1 MERLNSKGPDLKFW
15 ERFSSYKYTI
25 LALSVVLLFFT
36 MPLLEHE
43 REHFLP
49 FLFLPIMAAVL
60 WTLGLHRGLLVLC
73 LALGF
78 LGFGFHLI
86 VENIGL
92 SGDVS
97 RVLEMAEMGVYKLF
111 YGICLLVFLHR
122 IFSETTV
129 TADTIQGGIA
139 VYFLS
144 GLLWAFFYQTL
155 ILQYFGQFFCERLK
169 KIIDKK
175 VPFTQIGCQRFS
187 ESKTIQTSETAQ
199 WNWQKRYSIGS
210 TFANPKKS
218 FSSPFLPPYSLH
230 EAKSIFATFHA
241 IPITVSAHTPVNLT
255 NPLTLWGSTVPSSMN
270 V

>member
-1 MERLNSKGPDLKFW
+1 MIKNYLTVAIRNIARNKTFSAINILGLAIGMACCILILLYVQHEMSYDQHHEHAHRIYRIAVEGKIAGTMRQYAVTPLPMGPALVKDYP
-15 ERFSSYKYTI
+15 EVIEAMRFSRAEPK
-25 LALSVVLLFFT
+25 
-36 MPLLEHE
+36 
-43 REHFLP
+43 
-49 FLFLPIMAAVL
+49 
-60 WTLGLHRGLLVLC
+60 TL
-73 LALGF
+73 
-78 LGFGFHLI
+78 
-86 VENIGL
+86 VEDQHG
-92 SGDVS
+92 
-97 RVLEMAEMGVYKLF
+97 
-111 YGICLLVFLHR
+111 H
-122 IFSETTV
+122 
-129 TADTIQGGIA
+129 
-139 VYFLS
+139 
-144 GLLWAFFYQTL
+144 FFY
-155 ILQYFGQFFCERLK
+155 QYFGQFFCERLK